1 MGLPLSLINLYSNLN
16 LALKAQQNLVTAKKS
31 TYYSITGYI
40 YTNFYSLPSK
50 GIEETIKN
58 EHTLLLAK

>member
-16 LALKAQQNLVTAKKS
+16 LALKAQQNFVTAKEVH
-31 TYYSITGYI
+31 IIQLLDI

>member
-16 LALKAQQNLVTAKKS
+16 LALKAQQNFVTAKKVH
-31 TYYSITGYI
+31 IIQLLDI
-40 YTNFYSLPSK
+40 YTNFYSLRSK
-50 GIEETIKN
+50 GIEETVKN